1 MRSIKLS
8 CKATWYRTR
17 RGHKVGWG
25 WYLGFKKNYAVF
37 LLGKRIEGELV
48 TDNSNNAECGNA
60 TQNKC
65 DCTNA
70 TVDKRG
76 GHNNKDSVCNPARN
90 IVITVCIL

>member
-1 MRSIKLS
+1 M
-8 CKATWYRTR
+8 
-17 RGHKVGWG
+17 VGVG
-25 WYLGFKKNYAVF
+25 IRALKKITQYF
-37 LLGKRIEGELV
+37 LLGKRIGGGI
-48 TDNSNNAECGNA
+48 TTSGIIDKSNSECGNE

-76 GHNNKDSVCNPARN
+76 GHNSKDSVCNPARN